1 MNWSIHEI
9 PTNEREQFLRSLDAA
24 ALATTMNE
32 LEESWIISR
41 LTDADPKQNDSLG
54 ILANAMAAFAE
65 IMASK
70 SHAKARRVAAAMINV
85 MTPHI
90 VSVVNS
96 DDRRRRENSRS
107 RKGH

>member
-24 ALATTMNE
+24 TLAATMNE
-32 LEESWIISR
+32 LAGST
-41 LTDADPKQNDSLG
+41 LTSTDPKQNESLC

-65 IMASK
+65 ILTSK
-70 SHAKARRVAAAMINV
+70 SHGKARRISAEMINA

-96 DDRRRRENSRS
+96 DDHQRRENSRS
-107 RKGH
+107 RKGR